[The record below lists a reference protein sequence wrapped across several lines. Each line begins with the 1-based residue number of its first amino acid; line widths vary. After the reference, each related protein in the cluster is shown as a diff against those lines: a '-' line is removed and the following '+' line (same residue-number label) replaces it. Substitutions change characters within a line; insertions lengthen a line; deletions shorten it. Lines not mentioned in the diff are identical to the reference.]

1 VDVNLADFRLSAEVI
16 AAESRGL
23 ALARVE
29 VVAAVKPALTAA
41 SGFAT

>member
-1 VDVNLADFRLSAEVI
+1 MDVNLADFRLSAEVI

-23 ALARVE
+23 VRVE